1 MIAQRRRWY
10 VLALAVLLTF
20 GTGVG
25 IGALISRGVRPAR
38 SAESAAKA
46 TLLAEPSPVELSN
59 SFARVAEMV
68 EPAVVN
74 INTETTVQISGPL
87 SGSPGGE
94 PFGDFFGHFFNF
106 HNPKGKPENYQ
117 RRSLGSGIILDPRGY
132 VLTNYHVIMQTHP
145 DKPVDR
151 IEVYLGN
158 DSATKYRAK
167 IVGTD
172 KWTDLAVI
180 KIDAGK
186 PLAAAQFGDSASVH
200 VGDWV
205 LAIGSPFGLNSTV
218 TAGIVSAKG
227 RDIEP
232 GMEGQFKRFIQT
244 DAAINPGNSG
254 GPLVNMAGQ
263 VVGVNTAIATSQGS
277 NDGIGFAIPSD
288 TARRV
293 YNDIIANGEVSR
305 GAIGV
310 TFLSQDN
317 PVLLR
322 SFGADHGVVVNSV
335 EPGSPAERAGL
346 RMGDVILAI
355 DGRTINSGA
364 ELVQIISGCKIGSVL
379 KLDLLRKGKHLSASV
394 KVGDRNQIIARQLA
408 ENRPGTNHGSTE
420 QNGGV
425 LGMSVQDLTPEQG
438 VLLERSLH
446 LKKRQGVLVTQV
458 VPEGF
463 AAELGETGI
472 QTGDV
477 LLALNHHP
485 LASAAEFAE
494 YQSTLKS
501 GSDVLFLIARR
512 NGRAFTTL
520 FLADRLP

>member
-1 MIAQRRRWY
+1 MTTQRRWY
-10 VLALAVLLTF
+10 VPALAVLVTF

-25 IGALISRGVRPAR
+25 IGALISKSARPAH
-38 SAESAAKA
+38 SAELKAEAAR
-46 TLLAEPSPVELSN
+46 LAEPSPVELSN
-59 SFARVAEMV
+59 SFSRIAEQI

-74 INTETTVQISGPL
+74 INTETTVQISGPNF
-87 SGSPGGE
+87 GAPGGD
-94 PFGDFFGHFFNF
+94 PFNDFFGRFFDF

-117 RRSLGSGIILDPRGY
+117 RRSLGSGIVLDPRGY
-132 VLTNYHVIMQTHP
+132 VLTNYHVIMQAQS

-151 IEVYLGN
+151 IEVTLSG
-158 DSATKYRAK
+158 DTETKYRAR

-186 PLAAAQFGDSASVH
+186 RLAAAQFGDSTSVR

-205 LAIGSPFGLNSTV
+205 LAIGSPFGLDSTV

-227 RDIEP
+227 RDLEP
-232 GMEGQFKRFIQT
+232 GMGGQFKRFIQT

-254 GPLVNMAGQ
+254 GPLVDMAGQ
-263 VVGVNTAIATSQGS
+263 VIGVNTAIATSQGS
-277 NDGIGFAIPSD
+277 NDGIGFAIPAD

-293 YNDIIANGEVSR
+293 YNALIANGQVSR

-317 PVLLR
+317 PALLR
-322 SFGADHGVVVNSV
+322 SFGADHGVVVNGV
-335 EPGSPAERAGL
+335 EPGSPADRAGL

-355 DGRTINSGA
+355 DGRAISSGA
-364 ELVQIISGCKIGSVL
+364 ELVQIISERKVGSAL
-379 KLDLLRKGKHLSASV
+379 KLDLLRKGEPRSTSV
-394 KVGDRNQIIARQLA
+394 KVGDRNEIVAERLA
-408 ENRPGTNHGSTE
+408 ENNQGTNHRETE
-420 QNGGV
+420 QTGGV
-425 LGMSVQDLTPEQG
+425 LGMSVRDLTPDQAAQ
-438 VLLERSLH
+438 LERSLH

-463 AAELGETGI
+463 AAELDETGI
-472 QTGDV
+472 QAGDV

-485 LASAAEFAE
+485 VSSAAEFTE
-494 YQSTLKS
+494 FQSTLQS
-501 GSDVLFLIARR
+501 GSDVLFLVARR
-512 NGRAFTTL
+512 SGRTFTTL